1 MAMGGVMPNKKI
13 VALSALLALVSVACG
28 GGESGADSTTTPTTD
43 APSTTTTTMAE
54 ATTSTEMSADAP
66 ELAGTSWTITHHAS
80 EIYGGVTNVWDGTEI
95 TLEFGADGTFSGN
108 AGCNDYEGAYGVS
121 GPYVTERGFDDNL
134 GQAMTITDLSFTE
147 MACDDENLMEQET
160 EYLAALQNVEQWV
173 IGTGFGGDEDL
184 LLTSLEDGLQVEGAP
199 AA

>member
-1 MAMGGVMPNKKI
+1 MGGVTSNRNI
-13 VALSALLALVSVACG
+13 VALVALLALALAACG
-28 GGESGADSTTTPTTD
+28 GGESGADSTTTTTTD
-43 APSTTTTTMAE
+43 APSTTTTTMVE
-54 ATTSTEMSADAP
+54 TTTSTEMTADAP
-66 ELAGTSWTITHHAS
+66 ELAGTAWTITHHAS

-95 TLEFGADGTFSGN
+95 TLEFGTDGTFSGN
-108 AGCNDYEGAYGVS
+108 AGCNDYEGTYAVS
-121 GPYVTERGFDDNL
+121 GPYVTEKGFDDVL
-134 GQAMTITDLSFTE
+134 GQAMTLSDLSFTE